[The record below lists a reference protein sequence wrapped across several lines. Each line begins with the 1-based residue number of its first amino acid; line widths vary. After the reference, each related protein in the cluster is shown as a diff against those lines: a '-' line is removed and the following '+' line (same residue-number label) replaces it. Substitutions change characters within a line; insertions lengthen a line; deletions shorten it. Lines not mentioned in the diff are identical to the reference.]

1 MDANHPLPVLQNSAC
16 TPNDSN
22 HIVNNVLNYVNKCTS
37 KVSII
42 VFPECGSGYH
52 EWNVLIALIRTGYT
66 INTAIFMDSHIE
78 PHSVD
83 EWLRLS
89 QVHHVATKVVDSYVA
104 LEHWTKEQTSPNKVF
119 VIYINGGLKF
129 GESYCAKHGSSACL
143 TAAAQFWKWCDQNA
157 ANQLTIN
164 FIGRDMRHPADCKS
178 WTELANTFTKL

>member
-1 MDANHPLPVLQNSAC
+1 MGDANHPLPVLQNSAC

-22 HIVNNVLNYVNKCTS
+22 HIVNNVLHYVNKCTS

-52 EWNVLIALIRTGYT
+52 EWNVLIALIQTGYN
-66 INTAIFMDSHIE
+66 IITAIFMDSQIE

-104 LEHWTKEQTSPNKVF
+104 LEHWTKQQTSPNKVF
-119 VIYINGGLKF
+119 VIYI
-129 GESYCAKHGSSACL
+129 KHGVMER
-143 TAAAQFWKWCDQNA
+143 CDKRPGQKHGV
-157 ANQLTIN
+157 IN
-164 FIGRDMRHPADCKS
+164 TRNWVQIAR
-178 WTELANTFTKL
+178 